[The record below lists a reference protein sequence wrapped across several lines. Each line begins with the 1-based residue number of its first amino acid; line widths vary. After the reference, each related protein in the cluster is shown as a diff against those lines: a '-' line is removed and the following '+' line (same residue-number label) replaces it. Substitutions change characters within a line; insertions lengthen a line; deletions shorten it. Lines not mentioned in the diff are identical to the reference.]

1 MNSLWIDSILKG
13 CPSLVAEC
21 DYQGKGH
28 PKGCGRVLFITLA
41 LFLMVA
47 STAMAADYDY
57 VEINNPFLRKIPTAV
72 PVFKAVTSGV
82 AEKNIVSE
90 AADILSEMLEF
101 TGYFKM
107 LDRGA
112 FLADSANP
120 NIIAGDIQ
128 FKNWSGIGAELLV
141 TGGALIEDDV
151 LKLEMRLF
159 DTFKGELLVGKRY
172 VGQPEDQQRMVR
184 RFCSEILFV
193 LTGSRGVFDSKIAFV
208 STVGT
213 NKEIFICDFDGRH
226 PTQLTRYK
234 SISLS
239 PAWSSDSQW
248 LAYTSYA
255 KGNPDLYIRHVYE
268 NRGTVVSRKGLN
280 IAPAWVPGAHQL
292 AVTQSYEGNP
302 EIYLLTGAGK
312 MIKKL
317 TKSSGIDVS
326 ATFSP
331 DGRQMAFVS
340 KRGGTP
346 QIYIK
351 DLNSGSVRR
360 FTFSGKN
367 NTQPNWSPKGD
378 QIAYTSMNDGR
389 FNIWIAD
396 VNGSGQMQLTRSAG
410 DNESPCWAPDGSMI
424 VFSSTREGASKIYLM
439 TAFGTDQ
446 RKLLG
451 MKGKQSEPKWSPNA
465 GLAEKE

>member
-1 MNSLWIDSILKG
+1 MNFLTGSGKNPVCAFFFGLALI
-13 CPSLVAEC
+13 LVAAC
-21 DYQGKGH
+21 SAQ
-28 PKGCGRVLFITLA
+28 
-41 LFLMVA
+41 
-47 STAMAADYDY
+47 AADYDY

-82 AEKNIVSE
+82 AEKTIATE
-90 AADILSEMLEF
+90 AADLLSELLEF

-107 LDRGA
+107 LDRSA
-112 FLADSANP
+112 FLSDPADANVV
-120 NIIAGDIQ
+120 AADIQ
-128 FKNWSGIGAELLV
+128 FNNWSGIGAELLV
-141 TGGALIEDDV
+141 TGGTYIEDDV

-172 VGQPEDQQRMVR
+172 VGEPEDKQRMVR
-184 RFCSEILFV
+184 RFCSEILYV

-208 STVGT
+208 STVET
-213 NKEIFICDFDGRH
+213 HKEIFICDFDGSH

-234 SISLS
+234 SICLS
-239 PAWSSDSQW
+239 PAWSSDGQW
-248 LAYTSYA
+248 IAYTSYA

-280 IAPAWVPGAHQL
+280 IAPAWVPGEHQL

-317 TKSSGIDVS
+317 TTSSGIDVS

-351 DLNSGSVRR
+351 DLTSGSVRR
-360 FTFSGKN
+360 LTFSGKN
-367 NTQPNWSPKGD
+367 NTQPSWSPKDD

-389 FNIWIAD
+389 FDIWIAD
-396 VNGSGQMQLTRSAG
+396 VNGGSQMQLTRGAG
-410 DNESPCWAPDGSMI
+410 DNESPSWAPDGSMI
-424 VFSSTREGASKIYLM
+424 VFSSTREGLSKIYLM

-446 RKLLG
+446 RKLIN
-451 MKGKQSEPKWSPNA
+451 MKGRQSEPQWSPSA
-465 GLAEKE
+465 GFAKK

>member
-1 MNSLWIDSILKG
+1 MNSLWIKG
-13 CPSLVAEC
+13 IQKRKPSLLTER
-21 DYQGKGH
+21 DHHGKGH
-28 PKGCGRVLFITLA
+28 LRGYGRVLFTALV
-41 LFLMVA
+41 LFLMA
-47 STAMAADYDY
+47 TSTVMAADYDY

-72 PVFKAVTSGV
+72 PVFKAVTRG
-82 AEKNIVSE
+82 APEKNIATE
-90 AADILSEMLEF
+90 AADFMSEMLEF

-112 FLADSANP
+112 FLADPANP
-120 NIIAGDIQ
+120 NILAGDIQ
-128 FKNWSGIGAELLV
+128 FKNWSGLGAELLV

-172 VGQPEDQQRMVR
+172 VGEPEDQQRMVR
-184 RFCSEILFV
+184 KFCSEILYA

-213 NKEIFICDFDGRH
+213 NKEVFICDFDGSH

-239 PAWSSDSQW
+239 PAWSSDGQW
-248 LAYTSYA
+248 IAYTSYA

-292 AVTQSYEGNP
+292 AATLSYEGNP

-326 ATFSP
+326 ASFSP

-396 VNGSGQMQLTRSAG
+396 VSGGGQMQLTRNAG
-410 DNESPCWAPDGSMI
+410 DNESPSWAPDGSMI
-424 VFSSTREGASKIYLM
+424 VFSSSREGASKIYLM

-446 RKLLG
+446 RKLFD

-465 GLAEKE
+465 GLTNN

>member
-1 MNSLWIDSILKG
+1 MNSLRISGVKKMCLAVFSKQEH
-13 CPSLVAEC
+13 LENRHH
-21 DYQGKGH
+21 QGLSKAF
-28 PKGCGRVLFITLA
+28 FICLA
-41 LFLMVA
+41 LCMVVA

-72 PVFKAVTSGV
+72 PFFRAVTSGT
-82 AEKNIVSE
+82 AEKEIATE
-90 AADILSEMLEF
+90 AADFLSEMLEY
-101 TGYFKM
+101 TGYFKI
-107 LDRGA
+107 LDRNA
-112 FLADSANP
+112 FLADPINP

-141 TGGALIEDDV
+141 TGGAFIEDDV

-172 VGQPEDQQRMVR
+172 VGEPEDQQRMVR

-213 NKEIFICDFDGRH
+213 HKEVFICDFDGRR

-239 PAWSSDSQW
+239 PAWSSDGRW
-248 LAYTSYA
+248 LAYTSYN

-280 IAPAWVPGAHQL
+280 IAPAWVPGVHQL
-292 AVTQSYEGNP
+292 AATQSYEGNP
-302 EIYLLTGAGK
+302 EIYLLTGDGK

-317 TKSSGIDVS
+317 TKNSAIDVS

-351 DLNSGSVRR
+351 ELANGSIRR
-360 FTFSGKN
+360 LTFSGKN

-378 QIAYTSMNDGR
+378 QIAYTAMNDGR

-396 VNGSGQMQLTRSAG
+396 VDGGGQMQLTHSAG
-410 DNESPCWAPDGSMI
+410 DNESPSWAPDGSMI
-424 VFSSTREGASKIYLM
+424 VFSSTREGPSKIYLM

-446 RKLLG
+446 RKLLN

-465 GLAEKE
+465 GMTEK

>member
-1 MNSLWIDSILKG
+1 MNSLWIKDIQKREVFDFQEHDG
-13 CPSLVAEC
+13 H
-21 DYQGKGH
+21 GKG
-28 PKGCGRVLFITLA
+28 PFRRCGIVFSIGLVFLF
-41 LFLMVA
+41 MVA
-47 STAMAADYDY
+47 STAMGADYDY

-72 PVFKAVTSGV
+72 PVFKAVTSGA
-82 AEKNIVSE
+82 AEKNIASE
-90 AADILSEMLEF
+90 AADLLSEMLEF

-107 LDRGA
+107 LERGA
-112 FLADSANP
+112 FLADPANP
-120 NIIAGDIQ
+120 NILAGDIK

-172 VGQPEDQQRMVR
+172 VGEPEDQQRMVR

-208 STVGT
+208 STIGT

-239 PAWSSDSQW
+239 PAWSSDGQW
-248 LAYTSYA
+248 LAYTSYS

-292 AVTQSYEGNP
+292 AATQSYEGNP

-317 TKSSGIDVS
+317 TKNSSIDVS

-396 VNGSGQMQLTRSAG
+396 VNGGGQMQLTHNAG
-410 DNESPCWAPDGSMI
+410 DNESPSWAPDGSMI
-424 VFSSTREGASKIYLM
+424 VFSSTRKGPSKIYLM

-446 RKLLG
+446 RKLIG

-465 GLAEKE
+465 GLADN